1 MKLTEKATMWRLKR
15 TQSTSIVLIFPFLTI
30 LLFLVIATLALG
42 IIVYAF
48 MMMNEKQMQIKKDL
62 DRTKMLRYRANA
74 GKKGGNIEH
83 ERSLENI

>member
-1 MKLTEKATMWRLKR
+1 MWRLKR
-15 TQSTSIVLIFPFLTI
+15 TLSTSIVLIFPFLTI

-62 DRTKMLRYRANA
+62 DRTKMLRYRASA
-74 GKKGGNIEH
+74 GKKGGNVEH